1 MSRILIISDTH
12 YPFAID
18 GHLKFV
24 KKVYDKYKCT
34 QVIHTGDLLDQHAIS
49 FHEIEP
55 DSLGFETERTRAKK
69 DIMKLAKLFPKM
81 KICLGNHD
89 LRLYRVAAKK
99 AGIPVSCMKPIQELY
114 DLPKGWEVAE
124 EFYVEDIKFVHGEGY
139 SGMTGH
145 INNAKDSRQST
156 VMGHLH
162 SFAGVSYLANN
173 NELIFGMNAG
183 CLIDA
188 GAYAMRYGK
197 KFKFKPTI
205 TCGVIINGVPH
216 LERMDL
222 GSKIVRT

>member
-1 MSRILIISDTH
+1 MSKILVISDTH

-18 GHLKFV
+18 GHLQFV
-24 KKVYDKYKCT
+24 KKVYDKYGCNK
-34 QVIHTGDLLDQHAIS
+34 VVHTGDLIDQHAVS
-49 FHEIEP
+49 FHDAEP
-55 DSLGFETERTRAKK
+55 DSLGFETERSRAQK
-69 DIMKLAKLFPKM
+69 DIIKLAKLFPKM

-99 AGIPVSCMKPIQELY
+99 AGIPVSCMKTFEELY

-124 EFYVEDIKFVHGEGY
+124 EFYIDDIKFVHGEGY

-162 SFAGVSYLANN
+162 SFAGISYLANR
-173 NELIFGMNAG
+173 NEMIFGMNAG

-188 GAYAMRYGK
+188 QAYAMRYGK

-216 LERMDL
+216 LERMNL
-222 GSKIVRT
+222 GSKIIRR